1 MSYLLIT
8 NPAGAIA
15 ATSDALAEGD
25 RAIKS
30 KQRRPR
36 PQKKAEPAGANLP
49 EEEEEIETES
59 QGHTLDRRA

>member
-1 MSYLLIT
+1 MSDLLIT

-15 ATSDALAEGD
+15 ATSDALADGD

-36 PQKKAEPAGANLP
+36 PQKKAEEAGANLP
-49 EEEEEIETES
+49 EEEIETES
-59 QGHTLDRRA
+59 QGHALDRTA